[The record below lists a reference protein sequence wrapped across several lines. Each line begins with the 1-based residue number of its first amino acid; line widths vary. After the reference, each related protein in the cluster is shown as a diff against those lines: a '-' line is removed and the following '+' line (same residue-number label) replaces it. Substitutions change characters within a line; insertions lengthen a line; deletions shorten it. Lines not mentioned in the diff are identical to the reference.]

1 MPGLP
6 PAGPTPDRPVASV
19 SIHGLRLADL
29 MRTLPPHVM
38 TRKPVSVCL
47 RVLLLT
53 GILAFLSPFYAL
65 TQRSNAALYNCN
77 GLHISEIRAPLQRPP
92 LLVHDGVV

>member
-1 MPGLP
+1 
-6 PAGPTPDRPVASV
+6 
-19 SIHGLRLADL
+19 
-29 MRTLPPHVM
+29 MRTLPCTLM
-38 TRKPVSVCL
+38 MCEAVSVSL
-47 RVLLLT
+47 RMLSLTFILLLP
-53 GILAFLSPFYAL
+53 SPFYAL